1 MRKLH
6 AYQQLCGSVRGT
18 VFALCW
24 FVSVRVQSSPLA
36 NVVPLQLSC
45 ESFDDLEDGTVL
57 TGVLDSAM
65 GRGSGGGDLADVK
78 RRLANFF
85 GIELPADEIV
95 FLAKLVLGCAVQSDN
110 KEDFIETITQ
120 LDEGMQ
126 ADLMGV
132 IQEVREIAP
141 ATLPA
146 SSPF

>member
-1 MRKLH
+1 
-6 AYQQLCGSVRGT
+6 
-18 VFALCW
+18 
-24 FVSVRVQSSPLA
+24 
-36 NVVPLQLSC
+36 
-45 ESFDDLEDGTVL
+45 
-57 TGVLDSAM
+57 M

-78 RRLANFF
+78 RRLARFF